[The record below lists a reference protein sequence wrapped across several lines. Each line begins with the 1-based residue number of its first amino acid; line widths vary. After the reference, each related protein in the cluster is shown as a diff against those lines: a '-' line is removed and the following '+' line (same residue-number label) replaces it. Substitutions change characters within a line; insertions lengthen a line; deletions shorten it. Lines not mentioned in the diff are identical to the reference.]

1 MADNKKKNK
10 NKKDDNGKG
19 DSKKKSSPTKKE
31 KKNDPR
37 ARYIIGVLLFCVALF
52 LSCAFISYLVN
63 HYNAAGQDMHNITGK
78 AGDFLAE
85 MFIKESFGIGAFYF
99 IYLLIAIG
107 VALVTKMRP
116 HIWRIW
122 KMALISL
129 LWLPLFF
136 ATLELKTLGGYI
148 GYSIYSFLK
157 DNIALVGVIITLVV
171 TALIFLIIEFRLN
184 LDFITNWN
192 EKYNA
197 WLEQRKEKREQER
210 LRKLEEKNQKLNNDN
225 DTDYDHD
232 YDQNN
237 DYDDDHDQNN
247 DHDYDQ
253 NNGGN
258 DDKDDDDLGITVI
271 TVPDDDDQN
280 HDNDY
285 DNDQDQNRNNDDEDL
300 GITVITKPIDTPISP
315 FVTNNN
321 GNENKPLENK
331 DIEFTAIN
339 TLTDPVETDKPE
351 QNDGVFV
358 LSPEVTSQQTDNTP
372 IETPKPAGD
381 NGVEIVINKTTE
393 EKTIEEN
400 SAAIEHHTIDT
411 PYDPHYELRDFQMPS
426 LDLLNDS
433 SNSTPE
439 INPEELEEN
448 KNRIVDTLGNYGIA
462 IDKIMATIGPTVTLY
477 EIVPAP
483 GVRISKIKNLEDDI
497 ALSLA
502 ALGIRIIAPIPG
514 KGTIGIEVPNKK
526 PQTVSMRSVLSS
538 EKFQKSKYALP
549 CAIGKTISNET
560 YVFDLA
566 KMPHILMAGATG
578 QGKSVGLNA
587 IVASLLYCKHPSELK
602 FVMVDPKKV
611 ELTLYK
617 RNERHYLAKLP
628 DSEDA
633 IITDT
638 KKVVRTLNSL
648 CVEMDTR
655 YDLLKDAECRNII
668 EYNEKFKARKLL
680 PTEGHRFL
688 PYIVLVVDEFA
699 DLIMTAGRDVEA
711 PIARLAQLAR
721 AIGIHLII
729 ATQRPSVNIIT
740 GSIKA
745 NFPARIAFRVISIV
759 DSKTILDQTGANQLI
774 GRGDMLLS
782 TGNDLVRLQCAFID
796 TPEVEEITQFI
807 GAQRGYPEA
816 FLLPEVPEES
826 GEGGCNTD
834 EDDGELDK
842 LFVDAARIVVQ
853 TQQGST
859 SMIQRKLKLGYNRA
873 GRIIDQLEAAGIVG
887 AFSGS
892 KSREVKV
899 ADEFALEQILRDKG
913 III

>member
-1 MADNKKKNK
+1 MADKHKKNK
-10 NKKDDNGKG
+10 NKKEDNGKS
-19 DSKKKSSPTKKE
+19 DTKKKSSPAKKE
-31 KKNDPR
+31 RANDPR
-37 ARYIIGVLLFCVALF
+37 ARYVIGVVLFCIALF
-52 LSCAFISYLVN
+52 LSCAFVSNILN
-63 HYNAAGQDMHNITGK
+63 HYGVTGTNARNITGK
-78 AGDFLAE
+78 AGDFLAD

-107 VALVTKMRP
+107 VAFVAKVRP
-116 HIWRIW
+116 KIWRMW
-122 KMALISL
+122 KLAIISL
-129 LWLPLFF
+129 LWLPLLF
-136 ATLELKTLGGYI
+136 ATLKIETLGGYI

-171 TALIFLIIEFRLN
+171 TALIFLIIEFQLN
-184 LDFITNWN
+184 LEFIGSWN

-210 LRKLEEKNQKLNNDN
+210 LRKLEEKNQKQDVDVNDN
-225 DTDYDHD
+225 P
-232 YDQNN
+232 N
-237 DYDDDHDQNN
+237 DDVDEPGIYVEDDDDTNKIEN
-247 DHDYDQ
+247 E
-253 NNGGN
+253 
-258 DDKDDDDLGITVI
+258 DDLGITVI
-271 TVPDDDDQN
+271 KAPDTNNDNGTDLNGNNDLDDDDLGIKVISRPQN
-280 HDNDY
+280 DTDGTKCPETNTVETNKVDNDPEPKPV
-285 DNDQDQNRNNDDEDL
+285 DNKRVEFFTINTNADENQQNNDKDETEPTDSNAIIL
-300 GITVITKPIDTPISP
+300 PPV
-315 FVTNNN
+315 VTTQPNHA
-321 GNENKPLENK
+321 EEP
-331 DIEFTAIN
+331 
-339 TLTDPVETDKPE
+339 
-351 QNDGVFV
+351 
-358 LSPEVTSQQTDNTP
+358 
-372 IETPKPAGD
+372 PKPASD
-381 NGVEIVINKTTE
+381 NGVEIVVNKTTE
-393 EKTIEEN
+393 EKTVDE
-400 SAAIEHHTIDT
+400 AIEHHTIDT
-411 PYDPHYELRDFQMPS
+411 PYDPHYELRDFIMPP
-426 LDLLNDS
+426 LDLLNDV

-448 KNRIVDTLGNYGIA
+448 KNRIVETLGNYGIA

-514 KGTIGIEVPNKK
+514 KGTIGIEVPNKD

-549 CAIGKTISNET
+549 CAIGKTITNAT

-587 IVASLLYCKHPSELK
+587 IVASLLYSKHPSELK

-617 RNERHYLAKLP
+617 RIERHYLAKLP
-628 DSEDA
+628 DATDA

-655 YDLLKDAECRNII
+655 YDLLKAAECRNII

-740 GSIKA
+740 GTIKA
-745 NFPARIAFRVISIV
+745 NFPARIAFRVISVV

-796 TPEVEEITQFI
+796 TPEVEEITKFI
-807 GAQRGYPEA
+807 GEQHGYPEA
-816 FLLPEVPEES
+816 FLLPEVPEEGN
-826 GEGGCNTD
+826 GENGPANFD
-834 EDDGELDK
+834 DDGGGYDS
-842 LFVDAARIVVQ
+842 LFEDAARIVVQ

-887 AFSGS
+887 PFSGS

-899 ADEFALEQILRDKG
+899 ADEFALEQILRDLG
-913 III
+913 IIV

>member
-1 MADNKKKNK
+1 MAEKKKKNK
-10 NKKDDNGKG
+10 DKKE
-19 DSKKKSSPTKKE
+19 DSSKTKKKSTPANKE

-37 ARYIIGVLLFCVALF
+37 ARYTIGVVLFCIALF

-63 HYNAAGQDMHNITGK
+63 HYSAAGQDTHNITGK

-99 IYLLIAIG
+99 IYLLITIG
-107 VALVTKMRP
+107 VAFVAKTRP
-116 HIWRIW
+116 RIWRMW
-122 KMALISL
+122 KLALISL
-129 LWLPLFF
+129 LWLPLLF
-136 ATLELKTLGGYI
+136 ATLDLKTLGGVI

-157 DNIALVGVIITLVV
+157 ENIALVGVIITLVV
-171 TALIFLIIEFRLN
+171 TAIIFLIIEFRLN
-184 LDFITNWN
+184 LEFIGSWN
-192 EKYNA
+192 ERYNT

-210 LRKLEEKNQKLNNDN
+210 QRKLEEKNHEHDDDN
-225 DTDYDHD
+225 DDDD
-232 YDQNN
+232 NDDDDQNN
-237 DYDDDHDQNN
+237 DPENKKDDDNDLGITVITLPKNDGDNNNDDHGNENDQNDN
-247 DHDYDQ
+247 I
-253 NNGGN
+253 
-258 DDKDDDDLGITVI
+258 DDDDLGITVI
-271 TVPDDDDQN
+271 S
-280 HDNDY
+280 
-285 DNDQDQNRNNDDEDL
+285 
-300 GITVITKPIDTPISP
+300 KPISNNPEPSNN
-315 FVTNNN
+315 TNST
-321 GNENKPLENK
+321 ENKPLENK
-331 DIEFTAIN
+331 NIEFTAIN
-339 TLTDPVETDKPE
+339 TLTDNIEKDNTEPEDDNKPE
-351 QNDGVFV
+351 QNNGVFV
-358 LSPEVTSQQTDNTP
+358 LSPEITSQQPTNDP
-372 IETPKPAGD
+372 IEKPKPASD

-393 EKTIEEN
+393 EKTVEE
-400 SAAIEHHTIDT
+400 AIEHHTIDT
-411 PYDPHYELRDFQMPS
+411 PYDPHYELRDFIMPS
-426 LDLLNDS
+426 LDLLPDPD
-433 SNSTPE
+433 NSAPE
-439 INPEELEEN
+439 INQEELEGN
-448 KNRIVDTLGNYGIA
+448 KNRIVETLNNYGIA

-477 EIVPAP
+477 EIIPAP

-514 KGTIGIEVPNKK
+514 KGTIGIEVPNKD

-549 CAIGKTISNET
+549 CAIGKTISNTT

-587 IVASLLYCKHPSELK
+587 IVASLLYSKHPSELK

-617 RNERHYLAKLP
+617 RIERHYLAKLP

-655 YDLLKDAECRNII
+655 YDLLKAAECRNII

-796 TPEVEEITQFI
+796 TPEVNRITSFI
-807 GAQRGYPEA
+807 GEQHGYPEA
-816 FLLPEVPEES
+816 FILPDVPEEGG
-826 GEGGCNTD
+826 GENGSANID
-834 EDDGELDK
+834 DDGGGYDS
-842 LFVDAARIVVQ
+842 LFEEAARIVVQ